1 MYALVNDIESYPQFL
16 PWCSEAKVIQ
26 PGVEELSASLTMQT
40 GRLNYSFTT
49 RNNMVPNRSI
59 HVTLLEG
66 PFKQLIG
73 SWLFED
79 KPNATCLITL
89 DMTFEYKNR
98 LIKLALSGVFNK
110 IVNTLVESFTQRAR
124 DLYG

>member
-1 MYALVNDIESYPQFL
+1 
-16 PWCSEAKVIQ
+16 
-26 PGVEELSASLTMQT
+26 MQT